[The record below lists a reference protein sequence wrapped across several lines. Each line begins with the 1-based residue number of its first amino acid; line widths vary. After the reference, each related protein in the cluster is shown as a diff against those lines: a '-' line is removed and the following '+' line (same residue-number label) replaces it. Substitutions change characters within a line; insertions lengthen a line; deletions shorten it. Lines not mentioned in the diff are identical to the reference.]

1 MNEMRSPE
9 ADDPDACLPADF
21 MTRTSEILMEQSLTL
36 NEMFLELTRSA
47 VEHQHQWPGA
57 TKDYVRLAL
66 RAQAN
71 CRASLTAMAHVER
84 TIRARDAGADTDGE

>member
-1 MNEMRSPE
+1 MNEMHGPE
-9 ADDPDACLPADF
+9 TDDPDAYLPDDF
-21 MTRTSEILMEQSLTL
+21 MVKTSAILMEQSLTL

-47 VEHQHQWPGA
+47 VENQHQWPSA

-71 CRASLTAMAHVER
+71 CRASLTAMANVEKA
-84 TIRARDAGADTDGE
+84 IRARDAEAGAEAE